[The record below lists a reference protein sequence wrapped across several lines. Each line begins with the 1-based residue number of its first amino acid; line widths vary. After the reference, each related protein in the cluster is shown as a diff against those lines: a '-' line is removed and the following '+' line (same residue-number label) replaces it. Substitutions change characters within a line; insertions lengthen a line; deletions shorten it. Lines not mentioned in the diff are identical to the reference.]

1 MRMTQLSPN
10 HQTPNHKSSK
20 ATEGQLQNER
30 LMKDIHHDLRQALEA
45 DGYRVRYP
53 IKDCPVLLVDD
64 FVIVGDNLESAVGN
78 IINVTAALDKND
90 FDEAKQI
97 GEIVRR
103 SEERRVGNG
112 CRCRVG

>member
-1 MRMTQLSPN
+1 
-10 HQTPNHKSSK
+10 
-20 ATEGQLQNER
+20 
-30 LMKDIHHDLRQALEA
+30 MKDIHHDLRQALEA

-97 GEIVRR
+97 GEIVRENVDTTR
-103 SEERRVGNG
+103 VITLGEIGRASCREREQKAGG
-112 CRCRVG
+112 EWP